1 MLSSMPSDS
10 RVRRGRSRCSAKKG
24 TAIPRVPH
32 TTGVNYCGPDLIL
45 SANNRLYTPQLQV
58 NEPPDGPEKRRAHCD
73 TERGRLDHLPNPP
86 TRARRDAHR
95 RARTHARTRR
105 TRRKCTGQHRRVCL
119 RAPTLV
125 ATFAEAKEIYR
136 ANRAGTEA
144 VYRLDQSDRISCTAS
159 VKPLGS
165 SGANSTSCIV
175 YG

>member
-10 RVRRGRSRCSAKKG
+10 RVRRGRSRCSRKKG
-24 TAIPRVPH
+24 TAIRGYLTH
-32 TTGVNYCGPDLIL
+32 GGNYCGPDLIL